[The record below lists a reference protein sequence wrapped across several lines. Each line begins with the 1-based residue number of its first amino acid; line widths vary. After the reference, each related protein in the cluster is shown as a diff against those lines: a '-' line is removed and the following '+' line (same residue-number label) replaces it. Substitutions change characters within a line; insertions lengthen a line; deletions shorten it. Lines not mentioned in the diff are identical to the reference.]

1 MFDSTTSSARSA
13 PRDQQGGRPA
23 AGNALI
29 VEDHPDFRELLSLV
43 LKRLGYTVL
52 ETDNALDALQLAS
65 REQLDLIVTDLGL
78 PQMDGLEFI
87 QLVRDLKQ
95 NEPDLKIVMLTAYDT
110 PDHINNRDAGYDYL
124 LSKPVDLD
132 KLESVIRSLQSQQE
146 SKFNKYG
153 ASSYS
158 SRRRE
163 MPDSHKNVT
172 LH

>member
-1 MFDSTTSSARSA
+1 MFDSTTSSAPSA
-13 PRDQQGGRPA
+13 ARDQQGSRPA
-23 AGNALI
+23 AGTALI

-52 ETDNALDALQLAS
+52 ETNNALDALELAA

-110 PDHINNRDAGYDYL
+110 PDHINGEAGYDYL

-132 KLESVIRSLQSQQE
+132 KLESVIRSLQSQQQ
-146 SKFNKYG
+146 NKYG
-153 ASSYS
+153 TPSYS
-158 SRRRE
+158 PTRRRDT
-163 MPDSHKNVT
+163 PDGYKNVT

>member
-13 PRDQQGGRPA
+13 SVNQQGGRPT
-23 AGNALI
+23 AGTALI
-29 VEDHPDFRELLSLV
+29 VEDHRDFRELLSLV

-52 ETDNALDALQLAS
+52 EANNALDALQLAA

-87 QLVRDLKQ
+87 QLVRDLKK

-110 PDHINNRDAGYDYL
+110 HGRINNDAGYDYL

-132 KLESVIRSLQSQQE
+132 KLESVIRSLQSQQQA
-146 SKFNKYG
+146 KFNKYG
-153 ASSYS
+153 TPSCST
-158 SRRRE
+158 RRRD
-163 MPDSHKNVT
+163 MPDSYKNVT